1 MKPSEKLTISLV
13 EAINKVRDFE
23 KRPFNLAI
31 SGGNSPVILFTLWSG
46 KYRDEIDWANL
57 RIFWVDERCVPHDS
71 PESNFGMAKT
81 LLLDKVSQK
90 PENIFPINGTLNPAD
105 EALRYERQLQNYAQP
120 GKTFDMVILGI
131 GDDGHTSSIFPGQE
145 ELLKTERIYLES
157 VNPYSNQKR
166 VALTASGILRSDSIV
181 FYLSGESKQYLVS
194 SVLNIKNEEMYP
206 VSEILRKAH
215 FVNIYWDETQNIA
228 DLKFNSIFANKMGL
242 YY

>member
-1 MKPSEKLTISLV
+1 MKPSEKLTISLI

-145 ELLKTERIYLES
+145 ELLKSERIYLES
-157 VNPYSNQKR
+157 VNPYSLQKR
-166 VALTASGILRSDSIV
+166 VSLTANGILKSDIIV
-181 FYLSGESKQYLVS
+181 FYLSGEEKNAIMKKISAKGNITLFPAGYVIKKSKKSIIFWDNHQ
-194 SVLNIKNEEMYP
+194 SV
-206 VSEILRKAH
+206 
-215 FVNIYWDETQNIA
+215 
-228 DLKFNSIFANKMGL
+228 
-242 YY
+242 

>member
-1 MKPSEKLTISLV
+1 MKPSENLTISLI

-23 KRPFNLAI
+23 KRLFNLAI
-31 SGGNSPVILFTLWSG
+31 SGGNSPANLFTLWSG

-81 LLLDKVSQK
+81 LLLDKV
-90 PENIFPINGTLNPAD
+90 PVNPANVFPIDGEAD
-105 EALRYERQLQNYAQP
+105 PSEEALRYENQLLQYAKA
-120 GKTFDMVILGI
+120 GKSFDMVILGI

-166 VALTASGILRSDSIV
+166 VALTASGILRSGSIV
-181 FYLSGESKQYLVS
+181 FYLSGEEKS
-194 SVLNIKNEEMYP
+194 SVMEKISAERIITLYPAAYIIKK
-206 VSEILRKAH
+206 SKKAII
-215 FVNIYWDETQNIA
+215 FWDNHQ
-228 DLKFNSIFANKMGL
+228 SI
-242 YY
+242 